1 MIFADSICSI
11 IKQMVHINLS
21 ILSLFNIL
29 DCCLIYWKAFFALRA
44 CSDFIASAPT
54 TQILIFYIVF
64 QLTFSYLSTLHT
76 IYKV

>member
-11 IKQMVHINLS
+11 MTQMVHINLS

-29 DCCLIYWKAFFALRA
+29 DSCLIYWKAFLALRVR
-44 CSDFIASAPT
+44 SDYFASAPT
-54 TQILIFYIVF
+54 VQILIFYIVF